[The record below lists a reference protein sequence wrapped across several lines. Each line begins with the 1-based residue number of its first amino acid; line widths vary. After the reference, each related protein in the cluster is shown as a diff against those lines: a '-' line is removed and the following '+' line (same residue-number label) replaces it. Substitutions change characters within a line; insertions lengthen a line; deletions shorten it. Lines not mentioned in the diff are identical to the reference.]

1 MIGCG
6 VSAIANATLYPPEQY
21 SVRWLI
27 LGILLAVIVVAGY
40 ALVLLLTRQRKA
52 APASVGDRSP
62 LEELQ
67 HHFLNLVAD
76 VERRYA
82 ANTLPERDAFL
93 QLSSLM
99 RRFVFE
105 ASGLKAHTS
114 TLAELREKAPA
125 SVSTTIAGIYPA
137 EFEPDP
143 ADVSVGFSAARIR
156 EVISTWN

>member
-1 MIGCG
+1 M
-6 VSAIANATLYPPEQY
+6 SAIANTTLYPPEQY
-21 SVRWLI
+21 STRWLM
-27 LGILLAVIVVAGY
+27 LGILLVMIVVGGY

-52 APASVGDRSP
+52 APASIGDRSP
-62 LEELQ
+62 LDELKHQ
-67 HHFLNLVAD
+67 FLDLVAD
-76 VERRYA
+76 VERRYVA
-82 ANTLPERDAFL
+82 KTLPERDAFL

-125 SVSTTIAGIYPA
+125 SVSTTIAGIYPG

-143 ADVSVGFSAARIR
+143 ADVSVRSSVARVR
-156 EVISTWN
+156 EVVSTWN